1 MCAHVL
7 AVVVNENIVE
17 EFVRHLEKEKA
28 SSLNFIASANINTS
42 QVGEEKASSVK
53 IEITELPCI
62 IVQVHQQ

>member
-7 AVVVNENIVE
+7 AVVFNENIVE

-28 SSLNFIASANINTS
+28 SSLNSIASANINKS

-62 IVQVHQQ
+62 IIQVHQQ